1 MLNFGGV
8 ETHAHTYTHI
18 EIITHKLNQ
27 LRWPVTK
34 YLSENIKFSRIITK
48 QRQQPNA
55 NMHEIRSTCNSMWKM
70 QSAEGIPKR
79 ESTFILCQRP
89 MPKQIS
95 TQHVADTFSHD
106 LPFCANSRCEWE
118 LVETYQRSCLHSDC
132 MIVCVFDTIYQ
143 MFRFDS
149 KAITHLF
156 LYRWKSFFYF
166 YHQAIHI
173 DVVLLLSSR
182 FVYLHLSCAYAATVS
197 IIILFWL
204 KLS

>member
-1 MLNFGGV
+1 M
-8 ETHAHTYTHI
+8 HA
-18 EIITHKLNQ
+18 
-27 LRWPVTK
+27 
-34 YLSENIKFSRIITK
+34 
-48 QRQQPNA
+48 
-55 NMHEIRSTCNSMWKM
+55 IRSTCNSMWKM
-70 QSAEGIPKR
+70 QSAKGIPKR

-118 LVETYQRSCLHSDC
+118 LVETYQRSCLHSDYV
-132 MIVCVFDTIYQ
+132 IVCVFDTIYQ

-149 KAITHLF
+149 KPISFCLDENH
-156 LYRWKSFFYF
+156 FFYF
-166 YHQAIHI
+166 YHQAIHLL

-182 FVYLHLSCAYAATVS
+182 FVYLYFSCAYAATVS
-197 IIILFWL
+197 IIILLWL